1 MLKRFNGSAALY
13 GRLFCTQLDC
23 RREQAPMLPVSK
35 ILHDPLP
42 IYLSFGAEEPSHQR
56 FTLSLL
62 PNCSGIVVVRA

>member
-1 MLKRFNGSAALY
+1 
-13 GRLFCTQLDC
+13 
-23 RREQAPMLPVSK
+23 MLPVSK

-42 IYLSFGAEEPSHQR
+42 IYLSFGAEEPSHQK